1 MLYGILRFKFGT
13 GTFQRVKYLF
23 VHFNGEGV
31 SVVKRGQWNAKKGAA
46 HEEVGSTHAE
56 VKMTEVE
63 QCTLDNVLDQVASKF
78 VSDDDIS
85 GGESSFSISAMKA
98 DYERWVGRRGT
109 WPAEVDALT
118 PHRFGLAAW

>member
-63 QCTLDNVLDQVASKF
+63 QCTLDNVLD
-78 VSDDDIS
+78 
-85 GGESSFSISAMKA
+85 
-98 DYERWVGRRGT
+98 
-109 WPAEVDALT
+109 
-118 PHRFGLAAW
+118 